1 MSGEI
6 DEIVESFNKIAPLV
20 QSLFEDPINLAISD
34 CQKFLVQLPHPKI
47 PFIIE
52 PGTLLQA
59 EEPMAKAI
67 FQDQKISSVVPK
79 EVFGVPFKGV
89 GVPIKNYKG
98 DIIGSI
104 GMGLNIERQKDLAD
118 ISTRLSEALGQISQA
133 ISLVTAN
140 VQEIADYSG
149 QNLHN
154 IEQTNNAQIQR

>member
-1 MSGEI
+1 M
-6 DEIVESFNKIAPLV
+6 ESFNKIAPLV

-34 CQKFLVQLPHPKI
+34 CQKFLVHLPHPKI

-89 GVPIKNYKG
+89 GVPIKNCK
-98 DIIGSI
+98 
-104 GMGLNIERQKDLAD
+104 ERQKDLAD

-149 QNLHN
+149 QILHN